1 MVICANLNPVLETLR
16 YGQIDIVIAL
26 LCSICYWCLYH
37 DRDDAAGWLIALMTT
52 MKLYPIVL
60 LGYLI
65 LRRRWRG
72 VRGFVVGM
80 VVFNIIGVGVVGWT
94 DYVTFVR
101 DVMPIIGGTTAYVEN
116 QTIYA
121 FVARLVAPS
130 YPLAPFY
137 DGDWTA
143 VASVLA
149 LAMIALSAL
158 VTMRDVP
165 AKSSLAALQY
175 GLFVMV
181 MALAIP
187 VAWVGYQVPLYLIWL
202 MVVWYALTHQL
213 SIARMSILAASFAVI
228 GFGNFLSFV
237 FRLDVGVV
245 ATIIDSYKLYGMLAL
260 LVMMWVLV
268 WQERVSWGREWL
280 ADGQRLQAWV
290 RGQREIK

>member
-1 MVICANLNPVLETLR
+1 
-16 YGQIDIVIAL
+16 
-26 LCSICYWCLYH
+26 
-37 DRDDAAGWLIALMTT
+37 
-52 MKLYPIVL
+52 
-60 LGYLI
+60 
-65 LRRRWRG
+65 
-72 VRGFVVGM
+72 
-80 VVFNIIGVGVVGWT
+80 
-94 DYVTFVR
+94 
-101 DVMPIIGGTTAYVEN
+101 
-116 QTIYA
+116 
-121 FVARLVAPS
+121 
-130 YPLAPFY
+130 
-137 DGDWTA
+137 

-202 MVVWYALTHQL
+202 MVVWYVLTHQL

-268 WQERVSWGREWL
+268 WQERVSWGQEWL

>member
-1 MVICANLNPVLETLR
+1 
-16 YGQIDIVIAL
+16 
-26 LCSICYWCLYH
+26 
-37 DRDDAAGWLIALMTT
+37 
-52 MKLYPIVL
+52 
-60 LGYLI
+60 
-65 LRRRWRG
+65 
-72 VRGFVVGM
+72 
-80 VVFNIIGVGVVGWT
+80 
-94 DYVTFVR
+94 
-101 DVMPIIGGTTAYVEN
+101 
-116 QTIYA
+116 
-121 FVARLVAPS
+121 
-130 YPLAPFY
+130 
-137 DGDWTA
+137 
-143 VASVLA
+143 VLA

-202 MVVWYALTHQL
+202 MVVWYVLTHQL

>member
-1 MVICANLNPVLETLR
+1 
-16 YGQIDIVIAL
+16 
-26 LCSICYWCLYH
+26 
-37 DRDDAAGWLIALMTT
+37 
-52 MKLYPIVL
+52 
-60 LGYLI
+60 
-65 LRRRWRG
+65 
-72 VRGFVVGM
+72 
-80 VVFNIIGVGVVGWT
+80 
-94 DYVTFVR
+94 
-101 DVMPIIGGTTAYVEN
+101 
-116 QTIYA
+116 
-121 FVARLVAPS
+121 VAPS

-149 LAMIALSAL
+149 LVIIALSAV

-165 AKSSLAALQY
+165 ADSSLAALQY
-175 GLFVMV
+175 GFFVMV

-213 SIARMSILAASFAVI
+213 SIVRISILAMSFALI

-280 ADGQRLQAWV
+280 ADGHRLYAWV
-290 RGQREIK
+290 RDWREIK

>member
-1 MVICANLNPVLETLR
+1 MIICANLNPMLETLR

-60 LGYLI
+60 LGYVI

-72 VRGFVVGM
+72 VRGFAIGM
-80 VVFNIIGVGVVGWT
+80 VVFNVIGLAVVGWA

-137 DGDWTA
+137 DGHWTA

-149 LAMIALSAL
+149 LALIALSAL

-213 SIARMSILAASFAVI
+213 SIARISILAMSFALI

-237 FRLDVGVV
+237 FRLDVGLV

-268 WQERVSWGREWL
+268 WQERASWAREWL
-280 ADGQRLQAWV
+280 ADGQRLQAWM